1 MHILLGILAAAGALY
16 FWLNRARDAAHATRE
31 LTDMATDVLGA
42 ARRFGFRR
50 RADQHPVESIDDP
63 RLAGAALAT
72 AFLEMGKFPTEEQK
86 QTLLRSVQ
94 STYGM
99 DKAAADEALILG
111 HWLVSECGTIDAA
124 VSRLGKKLL
133 RRGGQE
139 ALDPVL
145 SMVKEFVGDAGLS
158 EKQSDALQELARVFR
173 RTGRG

>member
-1 MHILLGILAAAGALY
+1 MHILLGVLAAAGALY
-16 FWLNRARDAAHATRE
+16 FWLSRARDAAHATRE

-50 RADQHPVESIDDP
+50 RADQHPVESIDEE
-63 RLAGAALAT
+63 RLAGSALAI

-99 DKAAADEALILG
+99 DKPAAEEAMILG

-124 VSRLGKKLL
+124 VSRLAKKLL
-133 RRGGQE
+133 RLGGQD
-139 ALDPVL
+139 ALNPVL
-145 SMVKEFVGDAGLS
+145 EMVKGFTGDAGLS
-158 EKQSDALQELARVFR
+158 DKQTDAVQEVARIFR
-173 RTGRG
+173 RTGRS